1 MKGTGTMNA
10 VRQLAQA
17 VLVLGLLGCVIRLLP
32 ATTSNT
38 TDQHQEVGCDTEP
51 IWVRDQQGGRVLPGG
66 DVGGD
71 RQASESFSV
80 RFHHRDHPG
89 VLVTYSY
96 YAAVDE
102 ENLAAITVDRETEFM
117 VCTDPADPGGSEVWS
132 AYRWTAL
139 QGGFGTV
146 QAATDAALQAA
157 QAHLV
162 CEEPWA
168 GRPPWSPEQEEGPR

>member
-1 MKGTGTMNA
+1 MERICTMTVA
-10 VRQLAQA
+10 RHLGQA
-17 VLVLGLLGCVIRLLP
+17 VLLLALLGCLARLLALTIGNHRVQDP
-32 ATTSNT
+32 AAAA
-38 TDQHQEVGCDTEP
+38 DDRP
-51 IWVRDQQGGRVLPGG
+51 IWIRDQRGGGVLPGG

-96 YAAVDE
+96 FAAVDE
-102 ENLAAITVDRETEFM
+102 ENPAAITVQRDTEFM
-117 VCTDPADPGGSEVWS
+117 VCTDPYDPGGTEVWS

-139 QGGFGTV
+139 QRGFATV
-146 QAATDAALQAA
+146 QAATDAALETA

-162 CEEPWA
+162 CEEPWS
-168 GRPPWSPEQEEGPR
+168 GGPPWSPERQEGPR